1 MGFWDEEDEDYE
13 YEDYENVDEHG
24 WDMTPGQNPT
34 FVGLP

>member
-1 MGFWDEEDEDYE
+1 MRFWDEEDEGH
-13 YEDYENVDEHG
+13 ENVDEHG